1 MLRGLH
7 APLGYTARPAGDS
20 ALSMRS
26 ILRPQFPTPL
36 LATAMLAILFGLMS
50 GLLAGCSSKA
60 KEERDSRSSSQE
72 LYNRGNSSMQSGNFS
87 NAIEYFE
94 NLEARFPFSNETKQ
108 AQLDLIYCYYKDRQI
123 EATVDA
129 ATTFERENPTHPR
142 VDYALYM
149 RGLAYF
155 SGELSWYHRWFNVD
169 LSKRPPKNVQES
181 FSVFSQLV
189 QRFPKSAYAADG
201 RQRMIFLRNRLAD
214 YELHV
219 ARYYFKRGA
228 WLAAANRSMYAMEQY
243 DGAPAVVEALGIMV
257 QSYDKLGMTDL
268 AEDARRVLAASYPDG
283 LEALAREEKR
293 PWYKFW

>member
-1 MLRGLH
+1 
-7 APLGYTARPAGDS
+7 
-20 ALSMRS
+20 MRS
-26 ILRPQFPTPL
+26 IPRPQFPTLRGLAL
-36 LATAMLAILFGLMS
+36 LIVLVVLLP
-50 GLLAGCSSKA
+50 GLLSGCSSRGKD
-60 KEERDSRSSSQE
+60 ERDSTSGAGE
-72 LYNRGNSSMQSGNFS
+72 LYKRGKNSMETGNFS
-87 NAIEYFE
+87 NAIQYYE

-108 AQLDLIYCYYKDRQI
+108 AQLDLIYSYYKDRQI

-155 SGELSWYHRWFNVD
+155 SGESSWYHRLFNVD

-181 FSVFSQLV
+181 YSVFAQLV
-189 QRFPKSAYAADG
+189 QRFPDSAYAADA

-219 ARYYFKRGA
+219 ARFYMQRGA
-228 WLAAANRSMYAMEQY
+228 WLAAANRSIYAIEQY
-243 DGAPAVVEALGIMV
+243 DGAPVVTEALGIMA
-257 QSYDKLGMTDL
+257 QAYDQLGMTDM
-268 AEDARRVLAASYPDG
+268 ADDARRVRAAGSPDG
-283 LEALAREEKR
+283 FENVARKEES